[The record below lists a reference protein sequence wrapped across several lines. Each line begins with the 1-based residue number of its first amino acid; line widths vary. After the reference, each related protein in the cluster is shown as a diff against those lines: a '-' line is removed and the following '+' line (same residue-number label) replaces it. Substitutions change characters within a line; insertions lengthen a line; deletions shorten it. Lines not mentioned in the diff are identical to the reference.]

1 MRDWI
6 MHPSMGLLPRPPAAP
21 GLVVDLARIVGPEA
35 VSSTDADRLSYARD
49 AWVHDQMAAAEGRL
63 EVAPDVVVWPESA
76 EEVSRVLRFAE
87 GRGLS
92 VVPVGGL
99 SGQSGAARQE
109 GGIALDLKRLSAIRR
124 LERDNLRVEVEA
136 GCLGARLEAEL
147 NRCGL
152 TLGHRPASGAFSTVG
167 GWVATRCLG
176 AASSGYGG
184 MEALVQGLESVT
196 PGRIRRQRHGAR
208 PLDGPDFH
216 HLLLGSEGGLAV
228 ITAAE
233 LRLRPRP
240 EARRGRAFR
249 FESLAP
255 ALDAAR
261 RLFREKLR
269 PTACDLFDG
278 LHTWLLRAYLE
289 RGQEGLQ
296 AVVAPL
302 MGRLEGDGS
311 LGRGILRRVLR
322 QALSAPR
329 VGRLRVVPEDC
340 MLIVRFEGATA
351 DVEARVRAAEALCRR
366 EGGLEEPRYLAE
378 RWERSGATFSHARG
392 RWQQSGLFI
401 DDFDT
406 WTPWDRVLP
415 LYRRLRREL
424 ARDTWVMARFSHGSP
439 QGCGLDFS
447 FGALAPDPDRPSAAR
462 ARHARAVRAATSSCL
477 DGGGTSTHFRGV
489 GTGRADGFRRE
500 LGEGGRHLLGA
511 AKRAFDPRGI
521 LNPERLVPGTRAE
534 DISPRSGARRSLP
547 PTLSPV
553 LGPQN
558 LQRDEESP
566 ARAQPPDE
574 NALAA
579 LLRVAGPRGTP
590 VASDQTGFRPPLGAV
605 QLDLGRLDGVRRI
618 SDLDLTVE
626 VEAGVLV
633 KRLERVLWGHGLTLG
648 AVHPRAES
656 RTVGAG
662 VSRNLLIRRGTAFG
676 ELSDLCVGFR
686 ALLPDGT
693 ALEWKPLQG
702 GPRWDRLFVGG
713 HGRLGII
720 TKLSLRVALRSE
732 HHVDVG
738 FAFEDRP
745 SAVASAQRMLQRG
758 VQPAA
763 GRIVSDAGGHRL
775 VLTLS
780 TSSAE
785 LLRAAEAVCSSAVSG
800 VGTPIEEPPSP
811 TGGRFD
817 AVVEVAQKW
826 SQAEPTWAALEA
838 AGAREIW
845 GDFLTADGLSL
856 VARIESPESRAAL
869 VRAGMGCGG
878 RIVAGLRSRSPLDE
892 ESFATLEQGE
902 ERRDGPFD
910 DVLHRMSDVVDP
922 SAILRDRGGT

>member
-1 MRDWI
+1 
-6 MHPSMGLLPRPPAAP
+6 MHAPMVLLPRPPAAP
-21 GLVVDLARIVGPEA
+21 GLVVDLARIVGSGA
-35 VSSTDADRLSYARD
+35 VSSMDADRLAYARD

-76 EEVSRVLRFAE
+76 EDVSRVLRFAE

-92 VVPVGGL
+92 VIPVGGL
-99 SGQSGAARQE
+99 SGQSGASRHE
-109 GGIALDLKRLSAIRR
+109 GGIALDLKRLDAIRR
-124 LERDNLRVEVEA
+124 LERENLRVEVEA
-136 GCLGARLEAEL
+136 GCLGARLESEL
-147 NRCGL
+147 GRHGL
-152 TLGHRPASGAFSTVG
+152 TLGHRPASNAFSTVG

-176 AASSGYGG
+176 AASSGYGT

-196 PGRIRRQRHGAR
+196 PGRIRRQRRGAR
-208 PLDGPDFH
+208 PLDGPDCTS
-216 HLLLGSEGGLAV
+216 LLLGSEGGLAV
-228 ITAAE
+228 VTAAE

-289 RGQEGLQ
+289 RGHQGLE

-302 MGRLEGDGS
+302 MRRLEGDGS

-329 VGRLRVVPEDC
+329 VGRLEVVPDDC
-340 MLIVRFEGATA
+340 LLILGFEGATA

-378 RWERSGATFSHARG
+378 RWERSGPLFSHTRG
-392 RWQQSGLFI
+392 RWQRSGLFI

-406 WTPWDRVLP
+406 WAPWDRVLP

-424 ARDTWVMARFSHGSP
+424 ARDTWVMGRFSHGSP
-439 QGCGLDFS
+439 DGCGLDFS
-447 FGALAPDPDRPSAAR
+447 FGALAPDPDHPSAAR
-462 ARHARAVRAATSSCL
+462 ARHARAVRAATTSCL
-477 DGGGTSTHFRGV
+477 DGGGSSTHFRGAGAARV
-489 GTGRADGFRRE
+489 DGFRRE
-500 LGEGGRHLLGA
+500 LGEGGRRLLGA
-511 AKRAFDPRGI
+511 AKQAFDPRGI
-521 LNPERLVPGTRAE
+521 LNPDRLVPGARGIGSLQPMA
-534 DISPRSGARRSLP
+534 PRRSLP

-558 LQRDEESP
+558 LQRDDESP

-590 VASDQTGFRPPLGAV
+590 VASDQTGFRPPVGAV
-605 QLDLGRLDGVRRI
+605 QLELGRLDGVRRI

-626 VEAGVLV
+626 VEAGVVV
-633 KRLERVLWGHGLTLG
+633 KRLERVLWGHGMTLG
-648 AVHPRAES
+648 AVHPRAEARS
-656 RTVGAG
+656 VGAG

-693 ALEWKPLQG
+693 ALEWKPRQG

-713 HGRLGII
+713 HGRLGIL
-720 TKLSLRVALRSE
+720 TKLSLRVAVRSE

-738 FAFEDRP
+738 FAFEDRS
-745 SAVASAQRMLQRG
+745 SAIASAQRMLQRG
-758 VQPAA
+758 VRPAA
-763 GRIVSDAGGHRL
+763 GRIVSDADGHRL

-785 LLRAAEAVCSSAVSG
+785 LLKAAEAVCSSAVSG
-800 VGTPIEEPPSP
+800 VGAPIEDPPSP

-826 SQAEPTWAALEA
+826 SEAEPTWADLEE
-838 AGAREIW
+838 AGAREVW
-845 GDFLTADGLSL
+845 GDFLTADGLTL
-856 VARIESPESRAAL
+856 VARLQAPESRAAL
-869 VRAGMGCGG
+869 VRAGMARGG

-892 ESFATLEQGE
+892 ESFSTLEQGE
-902 ERRDGPFD
+902 ERTDGPFD
-910 DVLHRMSDVVDP
+910 DVLDRISASLDP
-922 SAILRDRGGT
+922 TAILRDRSDG